1 MFDANEV
8 INGLYGFVYDENGKQ
23 MQETKAF
30 EANVDYDKE
39 EVLQAGKLMK
49 GHKVIAASG
58 AGTITA
64 HKIDSRLQ
72 RKAADNPHA
81 KYNFYNFTD
90 VQNKVNELLNKN
102 VPTPSKPQNTGVTKV
117 VAGSGAAS
125 FDKSLAG
132 SYVTTTGLYMR
143 HGAGKNK
150 RAMVLIPEGT
160 KVQNYGYYT
169 SYNGTKWLYIQV
181 TLNGVQYTGFS
192 SKTYLKKQ

>member
-8 INGLYGFVYDENGKQ
+8 INGLYGYVYDENGKQ

-49 GHKVIAASG
+49 GHKVVAASG

-81 KYNFYNFTD
+81 KYNFSA
-90 VQNKVNELLNKN
+90 KLKN
-102 VPTPSKPQNTGVTKV
+102 ILSLISKE
-117 VAGSGAAS
+117 AW
-125 FDKSLAG
+125 LAG
-132 SYVTTTGLYMR
+132 ISHSTLHSSPFLYKQLKHNTL
-143 HGAGKNK
+143 HG
-150 RAMVLIPEGT
+150 
-160 KVQNYGYYT
+160 
-169 SYNGTKWLYIQV
+169 
-181 TLNGVQYTGFS
+181 
-192 SKTYLKKQ
+192 

>member
-30 EANVDYDKE
+30 EANVEYDKE

-58 AGTITA
+58 SGTITA

-81 KYNFYNFTD
+81 KYN
-90 VQNKVNELLNKN
+90 
-102 VPTPSKPQNTGVTKV
+102 SKGEEYIMFIGV
-117 VAGSGAAS
+117 S
-125 FDKSLAG
+125 FDSAQLMSFELGELGEVEMDFTFDDFK
-132 SYVTTTGLYMR
+132 
-143 HGAGKNK
+143 
-150 RAMVLIPEGT
+150 
-160 KVQNYGYYT
+160 
-169 SYNGTKWLYIQV
+169 
-181 TLNGVQYTGFS
+181 
-192 SKTYLKKQ
+192 YLKSIN

>member
-30 EANVDYDKE
+30 EANVAYDKE

-81 KYNFYNFTD
+81 KYNFSA
-90 VQNKVNELLNKN
+90 K
-102 VPTPSKPQNTGVTKV
+102 
-117 VAGSGAAS
+117 
-125 FDKSLAG
+125 
-132 SYVTTTGLYMR
+132 
-143 HGAGKNK
+143 
-150 RAMVLIPEGT
+150 
-160 KVQNYGYYT
+160 
-169 SYNGTKWLYIQV
+169 
-181 TLNGVQYTGFS
+181 
-192 SKTYLKKQ
+192 LKDPILQWGQPLH

>member
-8 INGLYGFVYDENGKQ
+8 INGLYGYVYDENGKQ

-49 GHKVIAASG
+49 GHKVVAASG

-81 KYNFYNFTD
+81 KYNFSAKLKD
-90 VQNKVNELLNKN
+90 
-102 VPTPSKPQNTGVTKV
+102 PTSRGEEYIMFIGV
-117 VAGSGAAS
+117 S
-125 FDKSLAG
+125 FDSAQLDVALNLGNLERSKWTLLL
-132 SYVTTTGLYMR
+132 TTT
-143 HGAGKNK
+143 
-150 RAMVLIPEGT
+150 
-160 KVQNYGYYT
+160 
-169 SYNGTKWLYIQV
+169 S
-181 TLNGVQYTGFS
+181 
-192 SKTYLKKQ
+192 YLKSIN

>member
-64 HKIDSRLQ
+64 HKIDSTATEDIPEIQ
-72 RKAADNPHA
+72 YDN
-81 KYNFYNFTD
+81 
-90 VQNKVNELLNKN
+90 
-102 VPTPSKPQNTGVTKV
+102 SKTQSSSCKGK
-117 VAGSGAAS
+117 
-125 FDKSLAG
+125 
-132 SYVTTTGLYMR
+132 TTTALHVR
-143 HGAGKNK
+143 KGAGTNYASKGVWPK
-150 RAMVLIPEGT
+150 GT
-160 KVQNYGYYT
+160 SLSIKIIILHWGTDTYGLCIR
-169 SYNGTKWLYIQV
+169 W
-181 TLNGVQYTGFS
+181 
-192 SKTYLKKQ
+192 

>member
-81 KYNFYNFTD
+81 KYNFSAKLKDPTSKGEEYIMFIGVSFD
-90 VQNKVNELLNKN
+90 LSLIHIYGAVYESLLVGCTAAFKTA
-102 VPTPSKPQNTGVTKV
+102 V
-117 VAGSGAAS
+117 GAAIR
-125 FDKSLAG
+125 F
-132 SYVTTTGLYMR
+132 V
-143 HGAGKNK
+143 
-150 RAMVLIPEGT
+150 
-160 KVQNYGYYT
+160 
-169 SYNGTKWLYIQV
+169 
-181 TLNGVQYTGFS
+181 
-192 SKTYLKKQ
+192 

>member
-58 AGTITA
+58 VGTITA

-81 KYNFYNFTD
+81 KYNFSAKLKD
-90 VQNKVNELLNKN
+90 
-102 VPTPSKPQNTGVTKV
+102 PTSKGEEYIMFIGV
-117 VAGSGAAS
+117 S
-125 FDKSLAG
+125 FDSAQLMSFELGELGEIEMDFTFDDFK
-132 SYVTTTGLYMR
+132 
-143 HGAGKNK
+143 
-150 RAMVLIPEGT
+150 
-160 KVQNYGYYT
+160 
-169 SYNGTKWLYIQV
+169 
-181 TLNGVQYTGFS
+181 
-192 SKTYLKKQ
+192 YLKSIS